1 MTSAM
6 ASLVVEQPNDA
17 VEVRSGPNRRA
28 QNVPAPCPIG
38 HSFSSPRPVSDP
50 IPRPHPQYL
59 GTYLL
64 SYVKAK
70 ELEASTLEAEKKMAQ
85 LLKEQAEAQAIED
98 EKARES
104 AAYKAVKDKEESDLS
119 DALAE
124 STDIASLYGKVV
136 ALVQSRTNATGV
148 YLGRKET
155 TDAGVSQIQYLS
167 STQDVMNGKV
177 LKGVPEGEEEGAEGV
192 TWPIF
197 VSSEVE
203 ETVVDP
209 ETGEESTVTKTVFPE
224 DITVANIVRDPAV
237 KCFGLPKLGSY
248 VAVPVRY
255 NSCLHEN
262 GIEDAP
268 PPPEPVAAEDV
279 DPDAPPAEPEV
290 VEAPPKFSPVN
301 VVSEFIIGFDSV
313 GQGREFNEEEKAFAK
328 TWASKLA
335 EASAAAELKL
345 WNAEITTLETMA
357 GGEADAAAALA
368 TAKETSVAGI
378 AEKMG
383 ALGEEANEDE
393 KAYKEVS
400 FKAAAALE
408 VVTGLKDAV
417 LAIGGLSVPPK
428 GETIKTLTAVCML
441 AGVEKAAYTDML
453 TNKVSWGLLKAQLT
467 EGLLEKMAVDPAGVT
482 ADAAEAIKGV
492 IEGLDEAS
500 IPFNHILATS
510 SCVGALLSWCNATL
524 ADVEAYAAWQVKV
537 EEAKAAA
544 LEAAGGEGG
553 E

>member
-1 MTSAM
+1 MDSEYLKSTVGPAMTSAM

-17 VEVRSGPNRRA
+17 VE
-28 QNVPAPCPIG
+28 
-38 HSFSSPRPVSDP
+38 
-50 IPRPHPQYL
+50 YL

-70 ELEASTLEAEKKMAQ
+70 EMEASKLEAEKKMAQ
-85 LLKEQAEAQAIED
+85 LLKEQAEAKAIED
-98 EKARES
+98 EKAREA
-104 AAYKAVKDKEESDLS
+104 AAYKAVRDKEESDLS
-119 DALAE
+119 DALTE

-155 TDAGVSQIQYLS
+155 TDAGVNQIQYLS

-197 VSSEVE
+197 VSSEIE
-203 ETVVDP
+203 ETVTDT

-224 DITVANIVRDPAV
+224 DVTVANIVRDPAV

-268 PPPEPVAAEDV
+268 PPPEPVAADDV

-313 GQGREFNEEEKAFAK
+313 GQGREFTEEEKAFAK
-328 TWASKLA
+328 AWALKLS

-345 WNAEITTLETMA
+345 WNAEIALLETMA
-357 GGEADAAAALA
+357 GGEGDAAAGIAS
-368 TAKETSVAGI
+368 AKEAAAAGI
-378 AEKMG
+378 GEKVT
-383 ALGEEANEDE
+383 ALGEANEDE

-400 FKAAAALE
+400 FRAAAALE
-408 VVTGLKDAV
+408 VVGGVKDAV
-417 LAIGGLSVPPK
+417 LGLGALSVPPK

-441 AGVEKAAYTDML
+441 AGVEKARYTDML
-453 TNKVSWGLLKAQLT
+453 TGKVSWGLLKAQLT
-467 EGLLEKMAVDPAGVT
+467 EGLVEKMAVDPAGVT
-482 ADAAEAIKGV
+482 GDAAEGIKGV
-492 IEGLDEAS
+492 VEGLDEAS

-510 SCVGALLSWCNATL
+510 SVVGSLLSWCNATL